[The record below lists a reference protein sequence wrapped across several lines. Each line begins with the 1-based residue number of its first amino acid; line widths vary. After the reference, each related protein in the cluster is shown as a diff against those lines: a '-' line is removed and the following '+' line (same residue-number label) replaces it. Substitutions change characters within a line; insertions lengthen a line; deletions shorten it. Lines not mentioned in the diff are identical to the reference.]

1 MSKFF
6 EYLGSVLKLGGKIGC
21 IIIPGV
27 ISRATSEDI
36 VTLHSQTWHLLL
48 INIYP
53 VRDII
58 TVQTECP
65 VILPGT
71 IYTNDSPP
79 PSIDLCAGLYG
90 TRHFEIT
97 QKAFMVPSN
106 GSDLLQNTQ
115 HATQS
120 ATIFT

>member
-27 ISRATSEDI
+27 ISRATSEDT

-48 INIYP
+48 ININP

-58 TVQTECP
+58 
-65 VILPGT
+65 
-71 IYTNDSPP
+71 
-79 PSIDLCAGLYG
+79 
-90 TRHFEIT
+90 R
-97 QKAFMVPSN
+97 MPSN
-106 GSDLLQNTQ
+106 F
-115 HATQS
+115 A
-120 ATIFT
+120 

>member
-6 EYLGSVLKLGGKIGC
+6 EYLGSVSKLGGKIGC

-27 ISRATSEDI
+27 ISRVTSEDI
-36 VTLHSQTWHLLL
+36 VTFHSQAWHLLL
-48 INIYP
+48 IYIYP
-53 VRDII
+53 VRHII

-65 VILPGT
+65 AILPRM
-71 IYTNDSPP
+71 IHPDDSPP
-79 PSIDLCAGLYG
+79 PSIDLCASLYG

>member
-1 MSKFF
+1 MSKSF

-27 ISRATSEDI
+27 ISRATSEDT

-65 VILPGT
+65 AILPRT
-71 IYTNDSPP
+71 LLLISALACMESDTLRLLKRPLWFPQTVQIYSNMPPRAQQSLHDS
-79 PSIDLCAGLYG
+79 
-90 TRHFEIT
+90 F
-97 QKAFMVPSN
+97 
-106 GSDLLQNTQ
+106 
-115 HATQS
+115 
-120 ATIFT
+120 